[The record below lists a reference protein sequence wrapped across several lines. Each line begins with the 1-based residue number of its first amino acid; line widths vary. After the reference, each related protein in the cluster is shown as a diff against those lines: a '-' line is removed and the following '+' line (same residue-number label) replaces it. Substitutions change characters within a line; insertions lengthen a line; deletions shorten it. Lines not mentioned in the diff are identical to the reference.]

1 MLEEYKITYSDIE
14 GDENWMPEGE
24 GNISLNP
31 EFIDYENY
39 DYTLQ
44 ASSPCIDTGTI
55 IEDMEYCGE
64 ASDMGAYEYCEDECD
79 VELGDLTGN
88 GEINILDVV
97 QSINMVLELSAPNYP
112 CAADFNEDG
121 EINILDIMQ
130 IAYYIL
136 KN

>member
-1 MLEEYKITYSDIE
+1 MIRVIYILLLSV
-14 GDENWMPEGE
+14 GFAG
-24 GNISLNP
+24 
-31 EFIDYENY
+31 
-39 DYTLQ
+39 
-44 ASSPCIDTGTI
+44 I
-55 IEDMEYCGE
+55 IEVPQDRSTIQE
-64 ASDMGAYEYCEDECD
+64 APDMGAYEYCEYECD

-112 CAADFNEDG
+112 CAADFNEDD